1 MHADGSCHGSSLVTT
16 VLLFFFFSHSFRGF
30 NEALNGLADDGWSV
44 VGSDGVDDVCVSV
57 SSSPSRVVSCNA
69 TFSNG
74 PVVGTGS
81 SSVLCAKASMLLQVS
96 FAAFALQLESVFLLL
111 LSFYLYTLS
120 EHSASSD
127 SHENPTSIYLSA
139 RTFLR
144 QSSCA
149 SCGSSGRSGPTA
161 IWTRSSLLR

>member
-1 MHADGSCHGSSLVTT
+1 
-16 VLLFFFFSHSFRGF
+16 
-30 NEALNGLADDGWSV
+30 
-44 VGSDGVDDVCVSV
+44 
-57 SSSPSRVVSCNA
+57 
-69 TFSNG
+69 
-74 PVVGTGS
+74 
-81 SSVLCAKASMLLQVS
+81 MLLQVS

-161 IWTRSSLLR
+161 I

>member
-1 MHADGSCHGSSLVTT
+1 MITGGWGRQPAALRALSQKLTRFGGLEHGADDRMHADGSYHGSSLVTT
-16 VLLFFFFSHSFRGF
+16 VLCFHSFRGF

-96 FAAFALQLESVFLLL
+96 FAAFALQLESFFFVVVFL
-111 LSFYLYTLS
+111 SVHTVGAFRF
-120 EHSASSD
+120 
-127 SHENPTSIYLSA
+127 I
-139 RTFLR
+139 
-144 QSSCA
+144 
-149 SCGSSGRSGPTA
+149 
-161 IWTRSSLLR
+161 